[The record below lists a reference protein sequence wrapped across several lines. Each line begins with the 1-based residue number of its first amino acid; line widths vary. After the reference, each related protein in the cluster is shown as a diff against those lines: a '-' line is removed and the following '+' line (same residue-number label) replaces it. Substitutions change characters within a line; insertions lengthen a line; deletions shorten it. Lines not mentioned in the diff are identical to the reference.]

1 MGVSLNEINAKSQGG
16 TELSIKEFQD
26 RIPAN
31 ILEPFQII
39 PSRFRGAEPGKI
51 LIYWAHDLPGDPE
64 CDHLKAG
71 GYNQYEKLVFVSNW
85 QMQAFISHYGIP
97 WRKCIVLP
105 NAVIPIEGKQ
115 DSEGPIRLIY
125 HTTPHRGLEIL
136 APVFNRLCE
145 QYDNIELDV
154 FSSFQIYGWGERDE
168 PYKPIFDMLR
178 SNPKARYH
186 GLGNHQL
193 VRDTVAKAH
202 IFAYPNIWA
211 ETGCRS
217 LMEAMTAGVLCV
229 HPNYGCLFETG
240 AGWTLMYQYQEDKRD
255 HAQLFHAH
263 LCAAI
268 DQVRLEQVQARLQ
281 SQAAYANVF
290 YNWEVRKH
298 EWTSLLQQILDEKRI
313 KV

>member
-1 MGVSLNEINAKSQGG
+1 MGISKNEVNTNAQGG
-16 TELSIKEFQD
+16 TELLIKEFEN

-85 QMQAFISHYGIP
+85 QMQAFISYYGIP
-97 WRKCIVLP
+97 WRKCLVLP

-115 DSEGPIRLIY
+115 DKEGPIRIIY

-154 FSSFQIYGWGERDE
+154 FSSFEIYGWGERDKQYE
-168 PYKPIFDMLR
+168 NVFNMLR
-178 SNPKARYH
+178 GNPKVRYH
-186 GLGNHQL
+186 GFGTYDVIQEA
-193 VRDTVAKAH
+193 VSKAH
-202 IFAYPNIWA
+202 IFAYPSIWQ
-211 ETGCRS
+211 ETSCRC
-217 LMEAMTAGVLCV
+217 LMEAMCAGLLCV
-229 HPNYGCLFETG
+229 HSNYGCLYETG
-240 AGWTLMYQYQEDKRD
+240 AGWTMMYQYQEDKRD

-263 LCAAI
+263 LSSAI
-268 DQVRLEQVQARLQ
+268 EQLRFEYVQSRLS

-290 YNWEVRKH
+290 YNWEMRKH
-298 EWTSLLQQILDEKRI
+298 EWTSFFQQILNEKRI